1 MSQISTGDFV
11 WIKTKGKEDVMSNDL
26 MKVGIGVVGILIGG
40 IVGYVAHST
49 LKPMQEITVES
60 NIVEKELTDED
71 LEALCAELTDTEKNN
86 VLVVQAEVKSL
97 QEQVGEREAELL
109 KLKGKIKN
117 AEIGRGAAKKRW
129 EELEKAIALL
139 QVKLAAAEQERDE
152 LKVELQSTLKEL
164 NIQVKL
170 TKKYKSKAKKYKR
183 ESTEN
188 LWSAFQAEAK
198 VSGCDRGTKRRH
210 GKCHESFDLAMTP
223 KLKERFRNCVDT
235 YQAVPVLKKKKKNE
249 VLPGFSVYLNDESR
263 FTEDWYIIFCDPTLP
278 EAKDT
283 DLDDEPSRSSSEDL
297 DDLDINFDDLPEN

>member
-1 MSQISTGDFV
+1 
-11 WIKTKGKEDVMSNDL
+11 
-26 MKVGIGVVGILIGG
+26 
-40 IVGYVAHST
+40 
-49 LKPMQEITVES
+49 MQEITVET
-60 NIVEKELTDED
+60 NVIEKELTDED
-71 LEALCAELTDTEKNN
+71 LEALCAELTDTERNT
-86 VLVVQAEVKSL
+86 VLTVQAEVKSL

-109 KLKGKIKN
+109 KLKTKIKN
-117 AEIGRGAAKKRW
+117 ADIGRKAAKKRG
-129 EELEKAIALL
+129 EELEKEIALL
-139 QVKLAAAEQERDE
+139 HVRLAAAEQERDE
-152 LKVELQSTLKEL
+152 LKVELQDTLKEL

-170 TKKYKSKAKKYKR
+170 TKKYKAKAKKYRR

-235 YQAVPVLKKKKKNE
+235 YQAVPVLKKKNRDDE
-249 VLPGFSVYLNDESR
+249 LPGFSVYLNEESR
-263 FTEDWYIIFCDPTLP
+263 FTEAWYIIFCDPTLP

>member
-1 MSQISTGDFV
+1 MSSH
-11 WIKTKGKEDVMSNDL
+11 L
-26 MKVGIGVVGILIGG
+26 MKIGIGVVGILIGG
-40 IVGYVAHST
+40 LVGYVAHST
-49 LKPMQEITVES
+49 LSPMQEITVET
-60 NIVEKELTDED
+60 NVIEKELTDED
-71 LEALCAELTDTEKNN
+71 LEALCAELTDTERNT
-86 VLVVQAEVKSL
+86 VLTVQAEVKSL

-109 KLKGKIKN
+109 KLKTKIKN
-117 AEIGRGAAKKRW
+117 ADIGRKAAKKRW
-129 EELEKAIALL
+129 EELEKEIALL
-139 QVKLAAAEQERDE
+139 HVRLAAAEQERDE
-152 LKVELQSTLKEL
+152 LKVELQDTLKEL

-170 TKKYKSKAKKYKR
+170 TKKYKAKAKKYRR

-235 YQAVPVLKKKKKNE
+235 YQAVPVLKKKNRDDE
-249 VLPGFSVYLNDESR
+249 LPGFSVYLNEESR

>member
-1 MSQISTGDFV
+1 MSSH
-11 WIKTKGKEDVMSNDL
+11 L
-26 MKVGIGVVGILIGG
+26 MKIGIGVVGILIGG
-40 IVGYVAHST
+40 LVGYVAHST
-49 LKPMQEITVES
+49 LSPMQEITVET
-60 NIVEKELTDED
+60 NVIEKELTDED
-71 LEALCAELTDTEKNN
+71 LEALCAELTDTERNT
-86 VLVVQAEVKSL
+86 VLTVQAEVKSL

-109 KLKGKIKN
+109 KLKTKIKN
-117 AEIGRGAAKKRW
+117 ADIGRKAAKKRW
-129 EELEKAIALL
+129 EELEKEIALL
-139 QVKLAAAEQERDE
+139 HVRLAAAEQERDE
-152 LKVELQSTLKEL
+152 LKVELQDTLKEL

-170 TKKYKSKAKKYKR
+170 TKKYKAKAKKYRR

-235 YQAVPVLKKKKKNE
+235 YQAVPVLKKKNRDDE
-249 VLPGFSVYLNDESR
+249 LPGFSVYLNEESR

-297 DDLDINFDDLPEN
+297 DDLDINFDELPEN